1 MTASGES
8 FRAAMAQWPSG
19 VVIVTT
25 GTEGAWHGMTA
36 SSFTS
41 VSLDPPMVLVC
52 LAHGTR
58 THRLIAEHGFFAVS
72 VLGKDQVAIGRRFA
86 GQEPAADRFAGGS
99 WIPAGTGAPVLAD
112 AVAWLDC
119 RVAHAYPGGD
129 HTIFVGEVAEAATP
143 RRVAPVLFHSR
154 AWGQL
159 ADPLPDRIGVADTGL
174 LAVLRARGF
183 TGARLAGIARA
194 LRAAGSRV
202 RLFDPHGADPYGEP
216 PPPQDLDPAT
226 ASALITE
233 PAQVRAV
240 AAAGAGVAEFTAG
253 LTSGLTAGFTA
264 GIASRPGQAA
274 RILEAAGRAGLTAVG
289 HIPEAF
295 ARDRADH
302 VVATVARLAE
312 LGCDEIGLEEGAVAA
327 TPVHVRGLL
336 QDAAAAAGTATVRV
350 ALRERH
356 GIGLVNALVAMKSGV
371 RHFDTTLGGVDGA
384 LPAEDVLFLAGQ
396 LDVDTAVDRSVLIAS
411 AAELESTWGSV
422 LPGRTYRFAN

>member
-1 MTASGES
+1 MTADGES

-25 GTEGAWHGMTA
+25 GAAGAWHGMTA
-36 SSFTS
+36 SSFAS
-41 VSLDPPMVLVC
+41 VSLDPPMVLIC
-52 LAHGTR
+52 LARGTR
-58 THRLIAEHGFFAVS
+58 THRLVTEHGFFAVS

-86 GQEPAADRFAGGS
+86 GQEPAADRFAGTAWTPGPSGS
-99 WIPAGTGAPVLAD
+99 PVLAD
-112 AVAWLDC
+112 SVAWLDC

-129 HTIFVGEVAEAATP
+129 HTIFVGEVLTSATP

-159 ADPLPDRIGVADTGL
+159 ADPLPDHIGVADTGL

-183 TGARLAGIARA
+183 TGARMGGIARA

-202 RLFDPHGADPYGEP
+202 RLFDPYEFDPYAFAR
-216 PPPQDLDPAT
+216 DLDPAT

-240 AAAGAGVAEFTAG
+240 ASAGAGVAEFTA
-253 LTSGLTAGFTA
+253 AE
-264 GIASRPGQAA
+264 PGPAA
-274 RILEAAGRAGLTAVG
+274 RVLEAARRAGLATVG
-289 HIPEAF
+289 HVPEAF
-295 ARDRADH
+295 AADRAEQ
-302 VVATVARLAE
+302 VMATVARLAE
-312 LGCDEIGLEEGAVAA
+312 LGCDEIGLEEGAVPA
-327 TPVHVRGLL
+327 TPVRVRGLL
-336 QDAAAAAGTATVRV
+336 QDAAAAARQATVRV
-350 ALRERH
+350 GLRERH

-371 RHFDTTLGGVDGA
+371 RHFDTTLGGLDGA

-396 LDVDTAVDRSVLIAS
+396 LDVDTAVDRSVLVAS

>member
-25 GTEGAWHGMTA
+25 GAEGAWHGMTA
-36 SSFTS
+36 SSFAS
-41 VSLDPPMVLVC
+41 VSLSPPMVLVC
-52 LAHGTR
+52 LAHGSR
-58 THRLIAEHGFFAVS
+58 THRLVAEHGFFAVS
-72 VLGKDQVAIGRRFA
+72 VLGKDQIAIGRRFA
-86 GQEPAADRFAGGS
+86 GQEPAEDRFAGAP
-99 WIPAGTGAPVLAD
+99 WIPGATGSPVLAD

-129 HTIFVGEVAEAATP
+129 HTIFVGEVLRTATP

-159 ADPLPDRIGVADTGL
+159 ADLLPDRIGVADTGL

-183 TGARLAGIARA
+183 TGARLAGIARS

-202 RLFDPHGADPYGEP
+202 RLFDQQGADPCADPLP
-216 PPPQDLDPAT
+216 PEDLDPAT

-233 PAQVRAV
+233 PAQTRAV
-240 AAAGAGVAEFTAG
+240 ASAGAGVAEFTA
-253 LTSGLTAGFTA
+253 AE
-264 GIASRPGQAA
+264 PEPAA
-274 RILEAAGRAGLTAVG
+274 RLLEAAGRAGLATVG
-289 HIPEAF
+289 HVPEAF

-327 TPVHVRGLL
+327 TPIRVRDLL
-336 QDAAAAAGTATVRV
+336 QDAAAVAGAATVRV

-396 LDVDTAVDRSVLIAS
+396 LDVDTAVDRSVLVAS

-422 LPGRTYRFAN
+422 LPGRTYKFANQRGRRDRQIDR